1 MAYINGFEG
10 VKNIAHPKISGDLL
24 EIICSGG
31 DASEIQKR
39 DIEKISQNL
48 GSRYYPEILFL
59 LTYTEVDDPTLAE
72 KICLSIS
79 SHRKNMETRLG
90 RPIRL
95 ELAAMDYVDSA
106 DLEDKPIMEN
116 MGNFIRQMARQAI
129 TDSKTKA
136 FSAEQLL
143 IDMQKEID
151 RAYRYGITFSIILI
165 DLDKFKDINDSYGH
179 QTGDHV
185 LQFFAS
191 LIIGNLRKLDN
202 LYRFGG
208 DEFIVLLPQTNI
220 KGAGRI
226 SRKLLELLNKT
237 PCGEI
242 EKSISVSM
250 GVAAYGSS
258 YSNNYEKLI
267 GAADQALYKAKAG
280 GRNLI
285 ALSRDGKS
293 EILAQNGETAPSE
306 YQKGNLKI
314 NCETIVSG
322 CAIGNIFIYRDII
335 SNQISQYDIKPEE
348 SQIELERIRR
358 AINSVIDDLT
368 RMQSSIEKEINRE
381 HGAIFLVHKLI
392 LQDSSLFIDIENE
405 LNEQLLNGEIIV
417 RDIFR
422 RLEKR
427 FLLFEDK
434 ERSEKAKD
442 IRDIAGRVIKKLQ
455 GREDNIL
462 SSLPPDTILVSRR
475 LLPSDTVFLD
485 RKNVKAI
492 ITVEGSRG
500 SHSAILA
507 RALNIPYVTIQDK
520 IEMLPNLKQAIVD
533 SDENTCIIN
542 PDGRLIEEYRNR
554 ILLHESSRAR
564 HMAPGKPLEYRKH
577 KISLL
582 ANVSSREEAIAASD
596 SGADGI
602 GLFRMENI
610 YLTSRTIPDERFL
623 LKQFEEIFSHMIVK
637 EITIRLVDIGSDK
650 TPAYLDFKNEI
661 NPALGLRGIRFLLKH
676 RNLLQTQLEAC
687 IRFNR
692 KVPIKILLP
701 MVSVP
706 SEVIEVREIVSG
718 IKGGEKI
725 PVGAMIE
732 TPAAVFNFDSILET
746 SDFISIGTNDL
757 FQYTMA
763 ADREN
768 KAVAGY
774 FDMGFETLYGS
785 IKGMIEKS
793 RDAVKDCTI
802 CGEIAG
808 DREYISSILKIGLT
822 RFSVLPNLIPQVR
835 EEIMKCNL
843 QK

>member
-1 MAYINGFEG
+1 MAPVNGFDG

-24 EIICSGG
+24 EVICSGK

-39 DIEKISQNL
+39 EIERISRKL
-48 GSRYYPEILFL
+48 GDRFYREILFL
-59 LTYTEVDDPTLAE
+59 LTYTEVDDPALAE
-72 KICLSIS
+72 KICHSIS
-79 SHRKNMETRLG
+79 SHKKSMENRLG

-106 DLEDKPIMEN
+106 NHGDIPIMEN

-136 FSAEQLL
+136 FSVEQLM

-165 DLDKFKDINDSYGH
+165 DLDKFKNINDSYGH
-179 QTGDHV
+179 QTGDQV

-191 LIIGNLRKLDN
+191 LIIGKLRKLDN

-226 SRKLLELLNKT
+226 SSKLLELLNSTNCK
-237 PCGEI
+237 EI
-242 EKSISVSM
+242 GKSISVSM

-267 GAADQALYKAKAG
+267 DAADQALYKAKAE

-285 ALSRDGKS
+285 AVSREGKS
-293 EILAQNGETAPSE
+293 EILAQNGETSPSE
-306 YQKGNLKI
+306 FQKRNHKI
-314 NCETIVSG
+314 NCDTIVSG
-322 CAIGNIFIYRDII
+322 CAIGNIFIYRDIL
-335 SNQISQYDIKPEE
+335 SNQISQYDINPEE

-368 RMQSSIEKEINRE
+368 KMQSSIENEINKE

-392 LQDSSLFIDIENE
+392 LQDSSLFIDIEND
-405 LNEQLLNGEIIV
+405 LNERLLNGEIIV

-427 FLLFEDK
+427 FLLFEDE

-485 RKNVKAI
+485 KKHVKAI

-533 SDENTCIIN
+533 SDQNTCILN
-542 PDGRLIEEYRNR
+542 PDSSLIKEYKKR
-554 ILLHESSRAR
+554 ILLEKSSLSPE
-564 HMAPGKPLEYRKH
+564 MTPVEPLEFRGH
-577 KISLL
+577 GISLL

-610 YLTSRTIPDERFL
+610 YMSSSSIPDERFL
-623 LKQFEEIFSHMIVK
+623 LKRFEEIFSHMKGK

-650 TPAYLDFKNEI
+650 TPAYLDFRNEI

-692 KVPIKILLP
+692 KKPIKILLP

-706 SEVIEVREIVSG
+706 SEILQVREIING
-718 IKGGEKI
+718 IQGGKNI
-725 PVGAMIE
+725 PIGSMIE
-732 TPAAVFNFDSILET
+732 TPSALFNFDAILKT

-774 FDMGFETLYGS
+774 FDMGYETLHSS
-785 IKGMIEKS
+785 IKEVIVKS
-793 RDAVKDCTI
+793 GEASKDCTI

-808 DREYISSILKIGLT
+808 DREYISSILKIGLK
-822 RFSVLPNLIPQVR
+822 RFSVLPNQIPQVR
-835 EEIMKCNL
+835 QEIMKCNL
-843 QK
+843 QV

>member
-1 MAYINGFEG
+1 MASVNGFEG
-10 VKNIAHPKISGDLL
+10 VKNIAHPKIPKDLL
-24 EIICSGG
+24 EVICSGRDVPENQKNEIEEISRKLG
-31 DASEIQKR
+31 DR
-39 DIEKISQNL
+39 F
-48 GSRYYPEILFL
+48 YPEILFL
-59 LTYTEVDDPTLAE
+59 LTYTEVEDPSLAE
-72 KICLSIS
+72 KICHNIS
-79 SHRKNMETRLG
+79 SHKKGMENRLG

-106 DLEDKPIMEN
+106 NHGDIPIMEN
-116 MGNFIRQMARQAI
+116 MGKFIRQMARQAI

-136 FSAEQLL
+136 FSVEQLL

-165 DLDKFKDINDSYGH
+165 DLDKFKNINDTYGH
-179 QTGDHV
+179 QAGDLV

-226 SRKLLELLNKT
+226 SSKLMELLNKSH
-237 PCGEI
+237 CREI
-242 EKSISVSM
+242 GQSISVSM

-258 YSNNYEKLI
+258 HCNNYEKLI
-267 GAADQALYKAKAG
+267 GAADLALYKAKAE

-285 ALSRDGKS
+285 AVSREGKS
-293 EILAQNGETAPSE
+293 EILSQHGEADQRE
-306 YQKGNLKI
+306 FQKINQKI
-314 NCETIVSG
+314 NCETIVPG
-322 CAIGNIFIYRDII
+322 CAIGNIFIYRDIL

-348 SQIELERIRR
+348 SQIEMERIRR

-368 RMQSSIEKEINRE
+368 RMQSSIEKEINKE

-427 FLLFEDK
+427 FLLFEDE

-455 GREDNIL
+455 GREDNL
-462 SSLPPDTILVSRR
+462 LASLPPDTILVSRR

-485 RKNVKAI
+485 RKHVRAI

-520 IEMLPNLKQAIVD
+520 IEMLPDLKQAIVD
-533 SDENTCIIN
+533 SDENVCIIN
-542 PDGRLIEEYRNR
+542 PDSSLIREYSHR
-554 ILLHESSRAR
+554 IV
-564 HMAPGKPLEYRKH
+564 MKKPSFTVEMTPSETLEFH
-577 KISLL
+577 GQGISLL
-582 ANVSSREEAIAASD
+582 ANVSNLDEAIAASD

-610 YLTSRTIPDERFL
+610 YMSSRSIPDERFL
-623 LKQFEEIFSHMIVK
+623 LKRFEEIFSHMKGK

-650 TPAYLDFKNEI
+650 TPAYLDFRNEI

-687 IRFNR
+687 ISFNR
-692 KVPIKILLP
+692 NVPIKILLP

-706 SEVIEVREIVSG
+706 SEILQVREIISG
-718 IKGGEKI
+718 IKGGEEI
-725 PVGAMIE
+725 LVGSMIE
-732 TPAAVFNFDSILET
+732 TPSAVFNFDAILET
-746 SDFISIGTNDL
+746 SDFVSIGTNDL

-774 FDMGFETLYGS
+774 FDLGYETLYSS
-785 IKGMIEKS
+785 IKEMIMKS
-793 RDAVKDCTI
+793 GVAAKDCTI

-808 DREYISSILKIGLT
+808 DEEYISSILKLGLT

-835 EEIMKCNL
+835 EEIMRCSMKM
-843 QK
+843 